1 MQKLIVSALLSL
13 IISSPALAWREAG
26 HFVVC
31 QIAWNNMSTTTQKHI
46 ETIVGNKPF
55 AEQCTWPDMVRK
67 SAAWKHTYDW
77 HFINL
82 EDGDNYFDKTVINKE
97 GDILQAMLK
106 ASEALGNSNTPKDEK
121 MQWLRFIGHF
131 TGDVHQP
138 LHVGRKSD
146 LGGNTI
152 KVTWFGKTHFKSPE
166 ILQVV
171 PTGQPCT
178 GIANAYVDDATG
190 ECVVKSEKDDDFR
203 LHKIWDLQLIEH
215 YQKVQNIVP
224 AANDSIYGHLAL
236 AKNLDQNVDAPTKKK
251 WQQAYLHQWAAESL
265 EKRGQAYDTGGSDLG
280 AGYYDKNI
288 DFVRLRLMQA
298 GYRLAAFMNRTFDKQ
313 NYGMIKIRYFDLAYT
328 ELKERISTLLK
339 P

>member
-1 MQKLIVSALLSL
+1 MRKILVATLLGLSF
-13 IISSPALAWREAG
+13 STPALAWREAG

-31 QIAWNNMSTTTQKHI
+31 QIAWNNMSPTTQKHVASI
-46 ETIVGNKPF
+46 LGNKPF

-67 SAAWKHTYDW
+67 SPAWKHTYDW

-82 EDGDNYFDKTVINKE
+82 EDGDSYFDKTTITKE

-106 ASEALGNSNTPKDEK
+106 ASEALNNPTTPNDQKVH
-121 MQWLRFIGHF
+121 WLRFIGHF

-152 KVTWFGKTHFKSPE
+152 KVTWFGATHFKSPE
-166 ILQVV
+166 ILQAV

-190 ECVVKSEKDDDFR
+190 ECVVKHEKDDDFR

-215 YQKVQNIVP
+215 YQKVENIEP
-224 AANDSIYGHLAL
+224 AANDSQYAHLAL
-236 AKNLDQNVDAPTKKK
+236 AKNLDQGYDNSTKKK
-251 WQQAYLHQWAAESL
+251 WQQAYFHEWAAESL
-265 EKRGQAYDTGGSDLG
+265 DKRGQAYDTDGKDLG
-280 AGYYDKNI
+280 AAYYDKNI

-298 GYRLAAFMNRTFDKQ
+298 GYRLAAFMNRTFDQQK
-313 NYGMIKIRYFDLAYT
+313 YGMIKVRYFDLAFT
-328 ELKERISTLLK
+328 ELKERINTLLK

>member
-1 MQKLIVSALLSL
+1 MKKILGCILLGL
-13 IISSPALAWREAG
+13 FVSSPALAWREAG

-31 QIAWNNMSTTTQKHI
+31 QIAWNNMSNAAQKQVEQI
-46 ETIVGNKPF
+46 LNNKPF

-67 SAAWKHTYDW
+67 SDAWKKTYDW

-82 EDGDNYFDKTVINKE
+82 EDGDSYFDKTTIAKE
-97 GDILQAMLK
+97 GDILQALLK
-106 ASEALGNSNTPKDEK
+106 ASEALKNPATPTNEK
-121 MQWLRFIGHF
+121 RQWLRFIGHF

-152 KVTWFGKTHFKSPE
+152 KVTWFGKTTFKSAE
-166 ILQVV
+166 ILQAV

-178 GIANAYVDDATG
+178 GIANAYVDTATG
-190 ECVVKSEKDDDFR
+190 ECVVKQEKDDDFR

-215 YQKVQNIVP
+215 FQKVENIQP
-224 AANDSIYGHLAL
+224 LANDSIYGHLAL
-236 AKNLDQNVDAPTKKK
+236 AKHLDQGYDESTKKK
-251 WQQAYLHQWAAESL
+251 WQQSFFHQWAMESL
-265 EKRGQAYDTGGSDLG
+265 DNRGQAYDTGGSDLG
-280 AGYYDKNI
+280 ADYYDKQI

-298 GYRLAAFMNRTFDKQ
+298 GYRLAAFMNRTFDPQ
-313 NYGMIKIRYFDLAYT
+313 NYGMIKVRYFDLAFL
-328 ELKERISTLLK
+328 ELKERIAMLLK